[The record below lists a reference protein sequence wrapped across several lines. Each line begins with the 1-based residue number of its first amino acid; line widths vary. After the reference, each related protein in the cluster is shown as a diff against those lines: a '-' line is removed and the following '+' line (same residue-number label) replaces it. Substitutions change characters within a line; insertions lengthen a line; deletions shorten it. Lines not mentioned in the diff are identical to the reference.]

1 MGVKR
6 PKFGAEGAVLE
17 SFGDIL
23 EKLRNNWKIG
33 NKKRKLGYIWLF
45 RGAAGTAKYFNPLST
60 RYFGIFSR
68 ILSPPHQIFDGGTAP
83 IISKILGQVPPTKIS
98 YFRPWVRPQQHLYFQ
113 SNICRKINILLN
125 PSNHL

>member
-45 RGAAGTAKYFNPLST
+45 RGAAGTAKYFDPLST
-60 RYFGIFSR
+60 RYFGIFSK
-68 ILSPPHQIFDGGTAP
+68 IWSPHQIFDGG
-83 IISKILGQVPPTKIS
+83 LPPSTPKS
-98 YFRPWVRPQQHLYFQ
+98 WGKSPQQKFLISVPVLGENTPFG
-113 SNICRKINILLN
+113 RKF
-125 PSNHL
+125 